1 MQSHPLNIAPGKQV
15 DLRLLPK
22 RGRVYEIKIFGA
34 SDVLIVLFEDV
45 GGEMKYLAGDDDSGE
60 DRNAYLK
67 LRLSRGKTYVLR
79 LRLYYA
85 DHAGETA
92 VMWW

>member
-1 MQSHPLNIAPGKQV
+1 MPLKIAPGQQIDV
-15 DLRLLPK
+15 RIQPT
-22 RGRVYEIKIFGA
+22 RSRVYEIRTFGIA
-34 SDVLIVLFEDV
+34 DTVIVLFEDV
-45 GGEMKYLAGDDDSGE
+45 DGELKYRGGDDDSGE

-67 LRLSRGKTYVLR
+67 LRMARGAKYVLR

-85 DHAGETA
+85 DHTGETA

>member
-1 MQSHPLNIAPGKQV
+1 
-15 DLRLLPK
+15 
-22 RGRVYEIKIFGA
+22 
-34 SDVLIVLFEDV
+34 V
-45 GGEMKYLAGDDDSGE
+45 GGELKYRGGDDDSGE

-79 LRLYYA
+79 LRLYHA
-85 DHAGETA
+85 DRSGETA

>member
-1 MQSHPLNIAPGKQV
+1 M
-15 DLRLLPK
+15 
-22 RGRVYEIKIFGA
+22 
-34 SDVLIVLFEDV
+34 
-45 GGEMKYLAGDDDSGE
+45 AGDDDSGE
-60 DRNAYLK
+60 DYNAYLQ
-67 LRLSRGKTYVLR
+67 LRLSRGEKYVLR